1 MNIAITGANGFVGSH
16 LFKLINDMGHTV
28 ISISRSNKNKLDS
41 NSYTFDD
48 FFSLK
53 IKQNI
58 DCFLHLASP
67 NFEYSEDDTLEK
79 GITCLTSKILSVLA
93 SYNCKKFIFFSSAK
107 VYGEPSLKHEIFLED
122 TKPKPITD
130 YGKEKLKAENEIK
143 YIASNSDLK
152 YIIYRMPM
160 VYGFNNFSNIGKLL
174 KFIKNSYPFPLF
186 KNSSNLKKSFLSIEN
201 IQLYVEFNIK
211 NPESINNEILNITD
225 EKSISIND
233 LIINSKMMFKSK
245 SYIIYLPYFVLKM
258 IVKLPVVCSYF
269 LKLYGKFEIS
279 NKKIN
284 DLYGLECKDTISCI
298 NNMHSHKN

>member
-1 MNIAITGANGFVGSH
+1 
-16 LFKLINDMGHTV
+16 MGHTV

-79 GITCLTSKILSVLA
+79 GIAFSHQNIIVYLLA
-93 SYNCKKFIFFSSAK
+93 IIVSLAFFSSAK
-107 VYGEPSLKHEIFLED
+107 FMENHHWSMKFLED

-130 YGKEKLKAENEIK
+130 MKEKLKAENEIK

-160 VYGFNNFSNIGKLL
+160 VYGFNDFSNIGKLL

-186 KNSSNLKKSFLSIEN
+186 KNSSNLKKSFLSIKN

-225 EKSISIND
+225 EKSININD